1 MATLHRPD
9 PSLDIWKARSH
20 PLAPIFLPRSVAV
33 VGATEREGSVGRTVL
48 WNLIS
53 HPFGGTVYPVNP
65 KRHQVLGIRAY
76 ERLSALPEPVDLA
89 IIAIPAAGVPAVI
102 QECVEAG
109 VKGAIVLSA
118 GFKEIGPE
126 GLALEKTIQQ
136 AARGKLR
143 LIGPNCLGIQNPHT
157 GLNATF
163 AAQMARPGN
172 VGFISQSGA
181 LCTSILDWSLRENV
195 GFSAFISLGSMLDV
209 GWGDLIDYLGEDP
222 HTHSIVLYMES
233 IGDARSFLSAAREVA
248 LSKPIIVIKA
258 GRTQAA
264 AQAAASHTG
273 SLTGS
278 DAVLDAAFRRC
289 GVLRVDRIEDLFD
302 MAEVLAKQPRPQGP
316 HLTIL
321 TNAGGPGVLATDALI
336 RAGGSLAQLSPQTLE
351 QLNQILPPHW
361 SHGNPIDILGDAGPE
376 RFAQVLEVV
385 LQDPGS
391 QGCLVILTPQAM
403 TDPTATAE
411 KVVETWRRSGSR
423 QPILASWMGGAL
435 VDAGEQ
441 ILNQAGIPTY
451 RYPDQA
457 ARVFSYLWRFSDNLK
472 ALYETPTL
480 PPARAVERDRVHQI
494 LSQARQ
500 QGRTLLTE
508 VESKEILAAYG
519 IPVVPTRVAASSE
532 AAVEAAEAIGYP
544 VVLKLYSHTL
554 THKTDVGGVQLNL
567 PDAEAVRRAYQ
578 QIQTNVAEKAGS
590 QHFQGV
596 TVQPMVPT
604 NGYELILGSSEDP
617 QFGPVLLFGSGG
629 QLVEV
634 FQDRSIGLP
643 PLNTTLAR
651 RLMENTLIYKALK
664 GVRGRRAVDLEALEQ
679 LLVRLSQLVAEQ
691 REIKEIDINPLLV
704 SGEKLLALDARVIL
718 RAEQE
723 PPVPLAIRP
732 YPSQYIWPFRDGITI
747 RPIRPEDEP
756 LVLEF
761 HRHVSDYS
769 VYLRYFHPIQ
779 YSARTAHER
788 LVRICF
794 NDYDRE
800 IALVAERQDPE
811 PHLLGISR
819 LSKKHGL
826 PQEAEFALLVAD
838 PYQRQ
843 GIGTELLT
851 RLIQVARC
859 EGIQRLAGEVLSENE
874 GMRRLCRR
882 LGFQLLPS
890 PEDPG
895 LLRATLDL
903 AAGAAL
909 PTPCLGSPGSK
920 NGLPTGL
927 P

>member
-20 PLAPIFLPRSVAV
+20 PLDPIFLPRSVAV

-126 GLALEKTIQQ
+126 GLELEKAIQE

-233 IGDARSFLSAAREVA
+233 IGDARSFVSAAREVA

-289 GVLRVDRIEDLFD
+289 GVLRVDHIEELFD

-316 HLTIL
+316 HLSIL

-336 RAGGSLAQLSPQTLE
+336 RAGGSLAQLSPQTVE
-351 QLNQILPPHW
+351 QLNSILPPHW

-376 RFAQVLEVV
+376 RFAQALEIVLR
-385 LQDPGS
+385 DPAS

-403 TDPTATAE
+403 TDPTATAA

-423 QPILASWMGGAL
+423 QPILASWMGGDL

-480 PPARAVERDRVHQI
+480 LPATAVEGERVQQI
-494 LSQARQ
+494 LGQARQ
-500 QGRTLLTE
+500 QGRRLLTE

-519 IPVVPTRVAASSE
+519 IPVVPTRVANSPE
-532 AAVEAAEAIGYP
+532 AAVEAAAEMGYP

-554 THKTDVGGVQLNL
+554 THKSDVGGVQLNL
-567 PDAEAVRRAYQ
+567 PDAEAVRRAFA
-578 QIQTNVAEKAGS
+578 QIRRNVSEKAGPE
-590 QHFQGV
+590 HFQGV
-596 TVQPMVPT
+596 TVQPMIRT
-604 NGYELILGSSEDP
+604 DGYELILGSSEDP

-634 FQDRSIGLP
+634 FQDRAIGLP

-664 GVRGRRAVDLEALEQ
+664 GVRGRRAVNLEALEQ
-679 LLVRLSQLVAEQ
+679 LLVRFSQLVAEQ
-691 REIKEIDINPLLV
+691 RQIQEIDINPLLA
-704 SGEKLLALDARVIL
+704 SGEQLLALDARVIL
-718 RAEQE
+718 RSEQE

-732 YPSQYIWPFRDGITI
+732 YPSQYSWPFREGITI

-756 LVLEF
+756 LVIQF

-769 VYLRYFHPIQ
+769 IYLRYFHPIK
-779 YSARTAHER
+779 YSARIAHER
-788 LVRICF
+788 LIRICF

-800 IALVAERQDPE
+800 IALVAEKQEPE
-811 PHLLGISR
+811 ATILGISR

-826 PQEAEFALLVAD
+826 PEEAEFALLVAD

-859 EGIQRLAGEVLSENE
+859 EGIRRLVGEVLSENE

-903 AAGAAL
+903 AADAAL
-909 PTPCLGSPGSK
+909 PTPCPA
-920 NGLPTGL
+920 
-927 P
+927 

>member
-1 MATLHRPD
+1 MRRRPD

-126 GLALEKTIQQ
+126 GLELEKAIQE

-181 LCTSILDWSLRENV
+181 LCTSILDWSLQENV

-233 IGDARSFLSAAREVA
+233 VGDARSFLSAAREVA

-302 MAEVLAKQPRPQGP
+302 LAEVLAKQPRPQGP

-351 QLNQILPPHW
+351 QLSQILPPHW
-361 SHGNPIDILGDAGPE
+361 SHGNPIDVLGDAGPE
-376 RFAQVLEVV
+376 RFAQALEIVLR
-385 LQDPGS
+385 DPGS

-457 ARVFSYLWRFSDNLK
+457 ARVFGYLWRFSDNLK

-554 THKTDVGGVQLNL
+554 THKSDVGGVQLNL

-604 NGYELILGSSEDP
+604 DGYELILGSSEDP

-634 FQDRSIGLP
+634 FQDRAIGLP

-679 LLVRLSQLVAEQ
+679 LLVRFSQLVAEQ

-718 RAEQE
+718 RTEQDLQ
-723 PPVPLAIRP
+723 VPLAIRP
-732 YPSQYIWPFRDGITI
+732 YPTQYIWSFRDGITI

-756 LVLEF
+756 LVIDF

-769 VYLRYFHPIQ
+769 VYLRYFHPIK
-779 YSARTAHER
+779 YSARIAHER
-788 LVRICF
+788 LIRICF

-800 IALVAERQDPE
+800 IALVAEKQEPE
-811 PHLLGISR
+811 ATILGISR
-819 LSKKHGL
+819 LSKRHGL
-826 PQEAEFALLVAD
+826 PEEAEFALLVAD

-874 GMRRLCRR
+874 GMRRLCKR

-895 LLRATLDL
+895 LLNATLDL
-903 AAGAAL
+903 AADAAP
-909 PTPCLGSPGSK
+909 PTPCPA
-920 NGLPTGL
+920 
-927 P
+927 